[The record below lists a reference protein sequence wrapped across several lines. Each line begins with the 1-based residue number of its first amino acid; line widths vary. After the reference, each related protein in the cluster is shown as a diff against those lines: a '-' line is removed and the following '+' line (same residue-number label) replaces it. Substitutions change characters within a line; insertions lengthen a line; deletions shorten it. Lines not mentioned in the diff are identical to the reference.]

1 MAIRSWFF
9 PIFFLITAVG
19 PAAADPV
26 TIVSATRFVQ
36 ATAES
41 GCCGMT
47 NIHQIDLDSMALTAV
62 PPLETDPSAVGSATQ
77 TSSISEAE
85 RVFYGQGS
93 VSGEVTSAGGVAT
106 GQSYYRLTLD
116 LSQAQNYVF
125 IGVFNSTR
133 SNEGD
138 TTSWTVSLTDHNA
151 LNTPIFHLR
160 ETDSIERYQPG
171 TLQPGRYDF
180 LISVAAIS
188 TLPGGNASATEDF
201 RLEFSDVAPSPTPE
215 PASLLLVASGVG
227 LLFAR
232 RRTAAARPAHS
243 EPSMT
248 ALLAHAVYRQ
258 ETLQSATSCVP

>member
-62 PPLETDPSAVGSATQ
+62 PPLEPDPSAVGSATQ

-106 GQSYYRLTLD
+106 GQSYYRLTID
-116 LSQAQNYVF
+116 LSQPQNYVF
-125 IGVFNSTR
+125 TGVFNSSR
-133 SNEGD
+133 LNEGD
-138 TTSWTVSLTDHNA
+138 VTSWDVRLADENTPL
-151 LNTPIFHLR
+151 TPIFAFR
-160 ETDSIERYQPG
+160 ETDPIALYQPG
-171 TLQPGRYDF
+171 TLQPGRYEF

-188 TLPGGNASATEDF
+188 TLAGGTASATEDF
-201 RLEFSDVAPSPTPE
+201 RLEFSDLPAAPTPE
-215 PASLLLVASGVG
+215 PASLLLLGSGVG
-227 LLFAR
+227 LLAVR
-232 RRTAAARPAHS
+232 RRRAAARAL
-243 EPSMT
+243 T
-248 ALLAHAVYRQ
+248 AN
-258 ETLQSATSCVP
+258 SN